1 LGYARITRRGIRYSN
16 IDALHD
22 SNARDAPVGV
32 NDRPSLNQWSCG
44 MLPVA
49 IATKLAS
56 RASEAR
62 VS

>member
-1 LGYARITRRGIRYSN
+1 MTSSGIRYSN

-22 SNARDAPVGV
+22 SSARDRPAVV
-32 NDRPSLNQWSCG
+32 SERPSLNQCSWVSV
-44 MLPVA
+44 PVA
-49 IATKLAS
+49 IAMKLAR

>member
-1 LGYARITRRGIRYSN
+1 MTSSGMKYSN

-22 SNARDAPVGV
+22 SSARALPVGV
-32 NDRPSLNQWSCG
+32 SERPSLNQCSCG
-44 MLPVA
+44 IWPVA

-56 RASEAR
+56 RASEAS